1 MDLEEKYA
9 IALGVLSILLLG
21 GGTVLGKALA
31 DAPGRVIRAVLPIV
45 AVLTLAAYG
54 VFVVIARHNVKG

>member
-9 IALGVLSILLLG
+9 IALGVLSILLWA

-31 DAPGRVIRAVLPIV
+31 GSPPRVIRTVLPV
-45 AVLTLAAYG
+45 AAMLTMACFA
-54 VFVVIARHNVKG
+54 VFVAIARHNVKG